1 MIKLTIF
8 PIKLIFLLD
17 LAGTSV
23 EHVQQLGVQQTALG
37 VQSVSQISPQPAS
50 GPHLDELGLTEA
62 AVSVLVES
70 LEYLDGSLPPLLL
83 CVALPEQF

>member
-1 MIKLTIF
+1 MSVKPQLSQ
-8 PIKLIFLLD
+8 PLD
-17 LAGTSV
+17 
-23 EHVQQLGVQQTALG
+23 
-37 VQSVSQISPQPAS
+37 
-50 GPHLDELGLTEA
+50 GPHLDKLGLTEA